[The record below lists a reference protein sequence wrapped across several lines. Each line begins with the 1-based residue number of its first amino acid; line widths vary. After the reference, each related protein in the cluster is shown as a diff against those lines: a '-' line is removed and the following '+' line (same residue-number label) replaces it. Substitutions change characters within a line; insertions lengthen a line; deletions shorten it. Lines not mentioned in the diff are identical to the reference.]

1 MANPLQTSV
10 SLSTGLK
17 ELIGD
22 LKSASSDISAELK
35 RAKAEARE
43 ANKELRELEKA
54 QRLAQKQGVAFDTS
68 KLKAAESRL
77 SIKEQKAQ
85 DLLVKKEQLKEALS
99 DQKEEE
105 EAKRRVIQ
113 ARQEQINAR
122 LAAQKEEEEAKRRYL
137 ENRIDRRLQA
147 KVGEVNQKLSIL
159 TRLATGRADTGTIR
173 EIGTMLE
180 QTGGPLS
187 QAGKALA
194 GGALRASVVGAV
206 AAYAANKTVGVFE
219 QRIQMRTKTAIAQR
233 TVEDMIF
240 EEANRVAMGGS
251 GMTTNDV
258 IALRERVDADRKRIY
273 KVAENAT
280 LFGAD
285 IITDTERAEKIVE
298 NRFRTEDLT
307 RLIGADPAV
316 DNTLKAAYT
325 SVVTKQIENS
335 TLATAIQAYTGSRD
349 LAETAS
355 FASLDGIK
363 NFLSGGGDFEFRIEE
378 RRSQLRLERIDEIL
392 KEREGD
398 RKKAMRPEIRT
409 RLVQTQNQLNALNN
423 DRYTRINAMVRY

>member
-159 TRLATGRADTGTIR
+159 TRLATGG
-173 EIGTMLE
+173 
-180 QTGGPLS
+180 
-187 QAGKALA
+187 
-194 GGALRASVVGAV
+194 
-206 AAYAANKTVGVFE
+206 
-219 QRIQMRTKTAIAQR
+219 
-233 TVEDMIF
+233 
-240 EEANRVAMGGS
+240 
-251 GMTTNDV
+251 
-258 IALRERVDADRKRIY
+258 
-273 KVAENAT
+273 
-280 LFGAD
+280 
-285 IITDTERAEKIVE
+285 
-298 NRFRTEDLT
+298 
-307 RLIGADPAV
+307 
-316 DNTLKAAYT
+316 
-325 SVVTKQIENS
+325 
-335 TLATAIQAYTGSRD
+335 
-349 LAETAS
+349 
-355 FASLDGIK
+355 
-363 NFLSGGGDFEFRIEE
+363 
-378 RRSQLRLERIDEIL
+378 
-392 KEREGD
+392 
-398 RKKAMRPEIRT
+398 
-409 RLVQTQNQLNALNN
+409 QTQ
-423 DRYTRINAMVRY
+423 VRSERSGQC